1 MNNSKTNLSLSDSES
16 SVDRESS
23 NQSKIRIFLVDD
35 QKTILQILSD
45 FLEFEPDLELSG
57 SNQDSQ
63 TALQQI
69 EKYHPDIAIIDM
81 EMPEINGL
89 AMTQI
94 IQQRFPDIKVLIL
107 SNHDGTDYIQ
117 KALKAGAKGYL
128 LKNSSREEFVSA
140 IRFIQKG
147 YLLLGPR
154 FHEKLLKSEELTS
167 PSLNDGKVQGM
178 GAKPAKQKFNRGVK
192 WIAWSA
198 ILVVA
203 SAGIG
208 FVYSLTLNRPSRA
221 VEVRQVTVEKDTV
234 EDLINVS
241 GTVELGGQQILKSP
255 VDGGIVEK
263 VLVGIDE
270 PVESGQKLI
279 ILKAPER
286 QTALAQQQLEIQKQE
301 LTLERSRQKTLEA
314 SQQLTAARQELQALV
329 AEEVEI
335 GKQKLQLARNR
346 EKVLE
351 STDKLNN
358 AQRELSELK
367 LLLNQGVISEND
379 LQQQEDRVLTAQS
392 ELQDAK
398 LAVETTALE
407 LDSLQSQRQSREQ
420 ELLNQILTAQ
430 AQLHEAR
437 LDANTNARELERMR
451 LEGKKIEQEI
461 QQNLLVSTFKARV
474 LDIQTKVGDVI
485 ELGDALL
492 TLGNP
497 SQELVKVQ
505 LSPLDAVRVKANQTA
520 RISII
525 GPQAESFTGQV
536 QSVSKVA
543 TTSDNSDKDEGDED
557 SARPMVTAMV
567 KLDKPSQTMIPGSKV
582 DVEIIV
588 AARQNVVVLNRN
600 FIQGS
605 GSEAFV
611 WVRDAQGKAQKRR
624 VILGLEGLTT
634 IEVVSGLHPGDRVIV
649 PQAESS
655 LQPGTPVTVSGRE

>member
-1 MNNSKTNLSLSDSES
+1 MNNSKTNLFLSDSES
-16 SVDRESS
+16 LVEREPV
-23 NQSKIRIFLVDD
+23 NQSKIRILIVDD
-35 QKTILQILSD
+35 QKTILQILSN
-45 FLEFEPDLELSG
+45 FLESEPDLELIG

-69 EKYHPDIAIIDM
+69 EKLHPDIVIIDI
-81 EMPEINGL
+81 EMPGLDGL
-89 AMTQI
+89 AMTQM
-94 IQQRFPDIKVLIL
+94 IQERSRATKVLIL
-107 SNHDGTDYIQ
+107 SGYDQKAYIQ
-117 KALKAGAKGYL
+117 KALQAGAKGYL
-128 LKNSSREEFVSA
+128 LKNTPRQELVEA
-140 IRFIQKG
+140 IRFIHKG
-147 YLLLGPR
+147 YLQLGPGL
-154 FHEKLLKSEELTS
+154 HEKLKSEQPTLPS
-167 PSLNDGKVQGM
+167 PDEGKVYSM
-178 GAKPAKQKFNRGVK
+178 GDKRAKQKFNTGAK

-208 FVYSLTLNRPSRA
+208 FVYSLTLNRPSKA
-221 VEVRQVTVEKDTV
+221 VEVRQVKVEKDNV
-234 EDLINVS
+234 EELINVS

-255 VDGGIVEK
+255 VDGGIVEE
-263 VLVGIDE
+263 VLVSIDE
-270 PVESGQKLI
+270 EVEPGQKLI

-301 LTLERSRQKTLEA
+301 LTLKRSRQKTLEA
-314 SQQLTAARQELQALV
+314 SQQLKAARQELQALV
-329 AEEVEI
+329 TEEVKI
-335 GKQKLQLARNR
+335 GKQKLQLVRNR

-367 LLLNQGVISEND
+367 VLLKEGVVSEID
-379 LQQQEDRVLTAQS
+379 LRDQEDRVLTAKS

-398 LAVETTALE
+398 LAVETTAIE
-407 LDSLQSQRQSREQ
+407 LDGLQSERQSRQQ
-420 ELLNQILTAQ
+420 ELSNQILTAQ
-430 AQLHEAR
+430 AQLQEAR
-437 LDANTNARELERMR
+437 LEANTNTRELERMR

-461 QQNLLVSTFKARV
+461 QKNLLVSSFKARV
-474 LDIQTKVGDVI
+474 LDIQIKVGDVI

-492 TLGNP
+492 TLGDP

-505 LSPLDAVRVKANQTA
+505 LSPLDAIRVQANQTA

-525 GPQAESFTGQV
+525 GPQAESFTGRV
-536 QSVSKVA
+536 QSVSRVA
-543 TTSDNSDKDEGDED
+543 TTSDNSDDDHDED
-557 SARPMVTAMV
+557 SSQVRVTAMV

-582 DVEIIV
+582 DVEIIM

-611 WVRDAQGKAQKRR
+611 WVRDAQGKAQKRS

-649 PQAESS
+649 PQGESS
-655 LQPGTPVTVSGRE
+655 LKPGTPVTVSDKE